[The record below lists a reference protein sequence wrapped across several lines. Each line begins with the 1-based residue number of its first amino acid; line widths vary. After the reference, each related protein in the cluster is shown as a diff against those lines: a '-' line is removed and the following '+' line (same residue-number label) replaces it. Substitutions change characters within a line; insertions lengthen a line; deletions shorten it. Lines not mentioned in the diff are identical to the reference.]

1 MLRLSPRLR
10 CLAAFVLLASACADT
25 SSSASK
31 TAAAPA
37 KAAEKTETPAPA
49 PAKAPEKTEAPA
61 PTGNCDVTVTAG
73 ADAPATEVEA
83 GKTYCIGEVRLN
95 RDTKPDDVKDK
106 LTDCKVDGEYAGETR
121 LQCKGVMLSFGGP
134 VQLLSRIVPKA
145 G

>member
-10 CLAAFVLLASACADT
+10 SLAAVVLLASACADT

-37 KAAEKTETPAPA
+37 KAAEKTDTPA
-49 PAKAPEKTEAPA
+49 PAKAPEKTDAPA
-61 PTGNCDVTVTAG
+61 PADKCDVTVTAG
-73 ADAPATEVEA
+73 AEAPATQVEA

-106 LTDCKVDGEYAGETR
+106 LTDCKVDNEYDGEMR

-134 VQLLSRIVPKA
+134 PQLLSRIVPKA

>member
-10 CLAAFVLLASACADT
+10 CLAALVLLASACADT
-25 SSSASK
+25 SSSSSK

-37 KAAEKTETPAPA
+37 KAPEKTDAPA
-49 PAKAPEKTEAPA
+49 PAKAPEKTDAPA
-61 PTGNCDVTVTAG
+61 PTGKCDVTVTAG

-106 LTDCKVDGEYAGETR
+106 LTDCKVDGEYVGETR

>member
-10 CLAAFVLLASACADT
+10 SLAAVVLLASACADT

-37 KAAEKTETPAPA
+37 KAPEKTDAPA
-49 PAKAPEKTEAPA
+49 PAGE
-61 PTGNCDVTVTAG
+61 CDVTVTAG
-73 ADAPATEVEA
+73 AEAPASQVEA

-106 LTDCKVDGEYAGETR
+106 LTDCKVDNEYDGEMR

>member
-1 MLRLSPRLR
+1 MLRLFPRVR
-10 CLAAFVLLASACADT
+10 CLAAFVLLASGCADT

-31 TAAAPA
+31 TAA
-37 KAAEKTETPAPA
+37 
-49 PAKAPEKTEAPA
+49 PAKAPEKTDTPAPA
-61 PTGNCDVTVTAG
+61 GNCDVTVTAG

-106 LTDCKVDGEYAGETR
+106 LTDCKVDGEYVGETR

-134 VQLLSRIVPKA
+134 VPVLSRIVPKA